1 MSIYSIPAMSLGGE
15 FSDLD
20 FLAKYVDQLLL
31 STGDR
36 DYGVVYDWGNQKP
49 GPYPPL
55 AVLYRVDGNW
65 IRREALVTIKRLP
78 NGRREYSWTVE
89 GDVNDH

>member
-1 MSIYSIPAMSLGGE
+1 MSIYSIPAMSLGGQ

-36 DYGVVYDWGNQKP
+36 DYGVVYDWGDQTP

-65 IRREALVTIKRLP
+65 IRREALVTINRLP
-78 NGRREYSWTVE
+78 NGRCEYSWTVE
-89 GDVNDH
+89 GDVNGH

>member
-1 MSIYSIPAMSLGGE
+1 MSIYSIPAMSLGGQ

-20 FLAKYVDQLLL
+20 FLAKYVDQLVV

-36 DYGVVYDWGNQKP
+36 DYSVVYDWGDQVP

-55 AVLYRVDGNW
+55 AVLYRVDGQW
-65 IRREALVTIKRLP
+65 LRRETLVTVKRFP
-78 NGRREYSWTVE
+78 NGHCEYSWTVE
-89 GDVNDH
+89 GHVNGH